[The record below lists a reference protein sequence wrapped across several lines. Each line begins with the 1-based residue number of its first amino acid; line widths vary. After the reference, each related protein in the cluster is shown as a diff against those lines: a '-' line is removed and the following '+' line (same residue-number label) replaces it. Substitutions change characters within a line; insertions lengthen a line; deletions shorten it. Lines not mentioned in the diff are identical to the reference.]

1 MIDLYYC
8 SWQPNYKG
16 RPHTPTQSVL
26 EFHCCFTIQIWRYV
40 PAAHLGIVPPN
51 YIWISKEPR
60 EKSVNSIR
68 RLIAHKHTPVND
80 GKNWRMRDRMC
91 DGEKEKWPEELDTAL
106 SRCSYQRSVDPH
118 SEMMAGMQNLNW
130 IRSNFQYL
138 IKHSSIW
145 LCSEWANTDN
155 IYRIFKRLLE
165 LNLFHTVLQEAKL
178 NGGQLEEPS
187 RSPNRIY
194 KAYFIAWKW
203 IHHKNVN
210 WQLTNMKIS
219 KNFKG

>member
-1 MIDLYYC
+1 MWRQI
-8 SWQPNYKG
+8 
-16 RPHTPTQSVL
+16 TQNQ
-26 EFHCCFTIQIWRYV
+26 IQAPPEV
-40 PAAHLGIVPPN
+40 EPSSPAHLGIVPPN

-80 GKNWRMRDRMC
+80 GKNWRMRDRMEK
-91 DGEKEKWPEELDTAL
+91 GELTGRIGHGPLWMLISKVRGSPL
-106 SRCSYQRSVDPH
+106 

-138 IKHSSIW
+138 IKQSSIW
-145 LCSEWANTDN
+145 LCSEWAHTDN

-165 LNLFHTVLQEAKL
+165 SNLFHTVLQEAKL

-187 RSPNRIY
+187 RSQNRILQCCLL
-194 KAYFIAWKW
+194 
-203 IHHKNVN
+203 HR
-210 WQLTNMKIS
+210 MKMNTS
-219 KNFKG
+219 QKC